1 MNPDDFEM
9 NQDETAAAGR
19 SKEFDAA
26 ALQAA
31 KEQKANK
38 DFKVVPEDMAGGS
51 SGTEPQGNR

>member
-1 MNPDDFEM
+1 MGPDEFDE
-9 NQDETAAAGR
+9 DETAAAGR
-19 SKEFDAA
+19 SLDYDAA

-31 KEQKANK
+31 KEQKTNK